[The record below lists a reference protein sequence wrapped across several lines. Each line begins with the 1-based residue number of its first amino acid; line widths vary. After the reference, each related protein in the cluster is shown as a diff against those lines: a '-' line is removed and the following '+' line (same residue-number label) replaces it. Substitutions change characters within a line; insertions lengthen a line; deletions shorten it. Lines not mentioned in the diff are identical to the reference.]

1 MSSQLIKNIT
11 AIFVF
16 AARVMNLSV
25 FTEARIVVNFYLRIN
40 SKNMSWQDYF
50 VYDNVN
56 ECYRYKNK
64 NVITLPDNLP
74 MPPINNF
81 GYLFSG
87 CKYLQDIS
95 VLANWNVS
103 NVTNMESMF
112 YGDKVLQD
120 ITALSKWDVSNVND
134 MNAMFYCCDKLQ
146 DISALSN
153 WNVSNVTNTRY
164 MFAQCWRI
172 QDISALA
179 NWDISN
185 VTDTKDMFY
194 GCCREVNIAPLL
206 GKHDNHGQT
215 IIGESAL
222 MFRWEIDK
230 LKSHIAHLEEK
241 ITALTEMIEQKKI

>member
-1 MSSQLIKNIT
+1 
-11 AIFVF
+11 
-16 AARVMNLSV
+16 
-25 FTEARIVVNFYLRIN
+25 
-40 SKNMSWQDYF
+40 MSWQDYF
-50 VYDNVN
+50 VYDDVH
-56 ECYRYKNK
+56 ECYRYRDKE
-64 NVITLPDNLP
+64 ITSLPHDLP

-95 VLANWNVS
+95 TLANWNVS

-120 ITALSKWDVSNVND
+120 ITALSNWNVSNVND
-134 MNAMFYCCDKLQ
+134 MNAMFYCCDRLQ

-153 WNVSNVTNTRY
+153 WNVSTVTNMRY

-194 GCCREVNIAPLL
+194 GCYREVDITPLL
-206 GKHDNHGQT
+206 GKHDRYDRP

-222 MFRWEIDK
+222 IFRWEINK
-230 LKSHIAHLEEK
+230 LNTHIARLEEK
-241 ITALTEMIEQKKI
+241 ITALAEMI